1 MPAWEEAEPHA
12 GMGGNGALVDVL
24 HELTHCTFLPNLL
37 ALAAGA
43 FSAHRERK
51 RRGRGKKKQRQQ
63 VGPPVFICFSDCIA
77 TWTVSS

>member
-12 GMGGNGALVDVL
+12 GMGGNRALVDVL
-24 HELTHCTFLPNLL
+24 HELTHCTFLPTLL

-51 RRGRGKKKQRQQ
+51 RRGRAKKK
-63 VGPPVFICFSDCIA
+63 A
-77 TWTVSS
+77 TPTSGATGFYLFF